1 MQYMKKDGH
10 VATITMN
17 RPERL
22 NAVHPP
28 AAEELSEIW
37 DDALADDN
45 TWVIVLTG
53 AGEKAFSAGNDLK
66 YTAEHG
72 FPKKRAKGGFG
83 GLTDR
88 TDIWKPT
95 IAAVNG
101 FALGGGFEMALACDI
116 IVAADHARLGLPEPR
131 VGLAAAAGGVHRLPR
146 QMPLKIALGY
156 MLTGKHMTAQ
166 EAHGWG
172 VVNEVVPLA
181 DLKATVKRWTDEIQE
196 CAPLSVRAT
205 KQCATLGAGLT
216 LDEAFTP
223 VLPGSQADDEFRRR
237 GRRATGIYRKAQTP
251 IGRAGR
257 GWGRRSEGLEVRGS
271 CQREKNLLPQ
281 SGVPNPASPTPT
293 PCAYAMRR
301 PTKPVWRIMPPIC
314 RGLKKGGL
322 NSCER

>member
-1 MQYMKKDGH
+1 MAYEYALFTKEDH
-10 VATITMN
+10 VATITLN

-28 AAEELSEIW
+28 AAEELSRIW
-37 DDALADDN
+37 DDALADDEV
-45 TWVIVLTG
+45 WVVVLTG
-53 AGEKAFSAGNDLK
+53 AGDKAFSAGNDLK

-72 FPKKRAKGGFG
+72 LPKQRIKGGFG

-116 IVAADHARLGLPEPR
+116 IIAAEQARLGLPEPR

-166 EAHGWG
+166 EAHRWG

-181 DLKATVKRWTDEIQE
+181 DLPDAVKRWTSEILE

-205 KQCATLGAGLT
+205 KQCAMLGAGLT
-216 LDEAFTP
+216 LDEAFAQSYP
-223 VLPGSQADDEFRRR
+223 ALKQMMHSEDVVEGP
-237 GRRATGIYRKAQTP
+237 RAFAEKRK
-251 IGRAGR
+251 
-257 GWGRRSEGLEVRGS
+257 
-271 CQREKNLLPQ
+271 
-281 SGVPNPASPTPT
+281 PNWQG
-293 PCAYAMRR
+293 
-301 PTKPVWRIMPPIC
+301 K
-314 RGLKKGGL
+314 
-322 NSCER
+322 

>member
-1 MQYMKKDGH
+1 MAYEYAIYEKEGH

-28 AAEELSEIW
+28 AAEELSAIW

-53 AGEKAFSAGNDLK
+53 AGDKAFSAGNDLK

-95 IAAVNG
+95 IAEVNG

-166 EAHGWG
+166 EAHRWG
-172 VVNEVVPLA
+172 IVNEVVPLA
-181 DLKATVKRWTDEIQE
+181 DLKATVKR
-196 CAPLSVRAT
+196 
-205 KQCATLGAGLT
+205 
-216 LDEAFTP
+216 
-223 VLPGSQADDEFRRR
+223 
-237 GRRATGIYRKAQTP
+237 
-251 IGRAGR
+251 
-257 GWGRRSEGLEVRGS
+257 
-271 CQREKNLLPQ
+271 
-281 SGVPNPASPTPT
+281 
-293 PCAYAMRR
+293 
-301 PTKPVWRIMPPIC
+301 
-314 RGLKKGGL
+314 
-322 NSCER
+322 

>member
-1 MQYMKKDGH
+1 MAYEYARYEKDGH

-17 RPERL
+17 RPERM

-28 AAEELSEIW
+28 ASEELSQIW

-45 TWVIVLTG
+45 VWVVVLTG

-72 FPKKRAKGGFG
+72 FPKKRVKGGFG

-101 FALGGGFEMALACDI
+101 FALGGGFEMALSCDI
-116 IVAADHARLGLPEPR
+116 IIAAEHARLGLPEPR

-166 EAHGWG
+166 EAHRWG

-181 DLKATVKRWTDEIQE
+181 DLMSTVKRWTDEILE
-196 CAPLSVRAT
+196 CAPLSVCAT
-205 KQCATLGAGLT
+205 KQCAMMGAGLT
-216 LDEAFTP
+216 LDEALGQSYP
-223 VLPGSQADDEFRRR
+223 ALKEMMNSEDVKEGP
-237 GRRATGIYRKAQTP
+237 RAFAEKRK
-251 IGRAGR
+251 
-257 GWGRRSEGLEVRGS
+257 
-271 CQREKNLLPQ
+271 
-281 SGVPNPASPTPT
+281 PN
-293 PCAYAMRR
+293 
-301 PTKPVWRIMPPIC
+301 WQ
-314 RGLKKGGL
+314 G
-322 NSCER
+322 E

>member
-1 MQYMKKDGH
+1 MPYDYAEYEKNGH
-10 VATITMN
+10 VATITIN
-17 RPERL
+17 RPERM

-28 AAEELSEIW
+28 AAEELSRIW
-37 DDALADDN
+37 DDALEDDN

-72 FPKKRAKGGFG
+72 FPKKRIKGGFG

-116 IVAADHARLGLPEPR
+116 IVAADHAKLGLPEPK

-156 MLTGKHMTAQ
+156 MLTGRHMSA
-166 EAHGWG
+166 EEGHRWG
-172 VVNEVVPLA
+172 IVNEVVSLSK
-181 DLKATVKRWTDEIQE
+181 LKTTVERWTDEIQE

-205 KQCATLGAGLT
+205 KQCAMMGAGLT
-216 LDEAFTP
+216 LDEAFTK
-223 VLPGSQADDEFRRR
+223 S
-237 GRRATGIYRKAQTP
+237 Y
-251 IGRAGR
+251 
-257 GWGRRSEGLEVRGS
+257 
-271 CQREKNLLPQ
+271 
-281 SGVPNPASPTPT
+281 PA
-293 PCAYAMRR
+293 
-301 PTKPVWRIMPPIC
+301 
-314 RGLKKGGL
+314 LKKMM
-322 NSCER
+322 NSEDVVEGPRAFAEKRKPNWQGK